1 MKTMRTLSL
10 SLVAFCAASALAT
23 GLPAEY
29 TRVAG
34 LQSAGVAGSNAPY
47 IDLGYKPTEKTWID
61 LEFNVLGW
69 GSGAGLDDYPCPFGV
84 CHQNNA
90 LAFTLT
96 GGAGSVS
103 QNHWRFRWANGS
115 SEIAFGQAKVEGYH
129 NLEACGFSWTVDGNV
144 AEKTG
149 GASETF
155 TMTQNFYVFA
165 RNNNGVMDHPVKMVL
180 YGFDIYENGVLRH
193 SFVPCVRKSDDEP
206 GLYDVVGDK
215 GFLEKSGTGAFTVVE
230 SSLRMESVPSVVSF
244 TPYSPQPIVHPTNDS
259 STVLAECVDY
269 RLIQGMVAKDG
280 VTNRYVV
287 AQGIGA
293 YAGWYSEKSWYR
305 VVAQAANAF
314 SVGQIAPVAY
324 NNGSPCTPR
333 PIVRPANGSGDL
345 AEGAD
350 YDLTWYNN
358 RDVGRGYVV
367 ISGRGSFAGQFWTEP
382 FWIVPQLPDGYSVVE
397 YIRSSGTQYI
407 NTGFKPDVNTSA
419 HLILNM
425 EEFGGTADFASPF
438 GSRNANSRQFFV
450 GAARQPDAST
460 HVTRDDWFRRLSGTS
475 IEAGIIAGGVA
486 NYRGKPSIV
495 GEHFISLD
503 KAIYTIDGYS
513 AVFSFYTSFSKA
525 YDAYAFAVNNNNAAT
540 QLAPM
545 KLYSLKIWDDGVPVR
560 NFVPCVNK
568 DGIAGLYDMTP
579 GASKVF
585 YTNDGSGDFEAG
597 PVLIPEE
604 GAGTVIYLI

>member
-1 MKTMRTLSL
+1 
-10 SLVAFCAASALAT
+10 
-23 GLPAEY
+23 
-29 TRVAG
+29 
-34 LQSAGVAGSNAPY
+34 
-47 IDLGYKPTEKTWID
+47 
-61 LEFNVLGW
+61 
-69 GSGAGLDDYPCPFGV
+69 
-84 CHQNNA
+84 
-90 LAFTLT
+90 
-96 GGAGSVS
+96 
-103 QNHWRFRWANGS
+103 
-115 SEIAFGQAKVEGYH
+115 
-129 NLEACGFSWTVDGNV
+129 
-144 AEKTG
+144 
-149 GASETF
+149 
-155 TMTQNFYVFA
+155 MTQNFYVFA

-460 HVTRDDWFRRLSGTS
+460 HVTRDDWFRRLSGAS
-475 IEAGIIAGGVA
+475 IGAGIIAGGVA

-513 AVFSFYTSFSKA
+513 AVFSSYTSFPKA

-597 PVLIPEE
+597 PVLEPEE
-604 GAGTVIYLI
+604 GTGTVIYLI